1 MYLKCIPDKG
11 RHFFLLHIIGRF
23 TLFFIAKYLCPRIYK
38 QIKTIAMKIYIW
50 TLIITN
56 FLTMS
61 IVDKTP
67 IQQSE
72 TNMLFNTWFLDTYK
86 IDNKDYPPNK
96 KEKDDYILFKEDMT
110 YTSKSEGKEEKGTY
124 ILNTNGA
131 YVLMI
136 DKNGKKIKAY
146 IISISKRVLVLKYDI
161 NEISDVEVH
170 YNNPI

>member
-1 MYLKCIPDKG
+1 
-11 RHFFLLHIIGRF
+11 
-23 TLFFIAKYLCPRIYK
+23 
-38 QIKTIAMKIYIW
+38 
-50 TLIITN
+50 
-56 FLTMS
+56 
-61 IVDKTP
+61 
-67 IQQSE
+67 
-72 TNMLFNTWFLDTYK
+72 MLFNTWFLETYK
-86 IDNKDYPPNK
+86 IDSKDYPPNK

-136 DKNGKKIKAY
+136 DEKGQKIKAY

-170 YNNPI
+170 YKNAI

>member
-1 MYLKCIPDKG
+1 MCVPDKG
-11 RHFFLLHIIGRF
+11 RHFFLSHIIGRI
-23 TLFFIAKYLCPRIYK
+23 TLFFIAKYLCPIIDK
-38 QIKTIAMKIYIW
+38 QIKTIPMKIYIW

-56 FLTMS
+56 FLILS
-61 IVDKTP
+61 IVDKTS

-86 IDNKDYPPNK
+86 MDSKDYPPNK
-96 KEKDDYILFKEDMT
+96 REKDDYILFKEDMT
-110 YTSKSEGKEEKGTY
+110 YTSKSEGKEEKGTF
-124 ILNTNGA
+124 ILNVNGA

-136 DKNGKKIKAY
+136 DQNGEKIKAY
-146 IISISKRVLVLKYDI
+146 IISISKRALVLKYDI

>member
-1 MYLKCIPDKG
+1 
-11 RHFFLLHIIGRF
+11 
-23 TLFFIAKYLCPRIYK
+23 
-38 QIKTIAMKIYIW
+38 MKIYIW

-61 IVDKTP
+61 MADKTP

-72 TNMLFNTWFLDTYK
+72 TIMLFNTWFLDTYK
-86 IDNKDYPPNK
+86 IDSKDYPPKK
-96 KEKDDYILFKEDMT
+96 KEKDDYIHFKEDMT

-136 DKNGKKIKAY
+136 DENGKKIKAY
-146 IISISKRVLVLKYDI
+146 IISISKIALVLKYDI

-170 YNNPI
+170 YKNAI

>member
-1 MYLKCIPDKG
+1 
-11 RHFFLLHIIGRF
+11 
-23 TLFFIAKYLCPRIYK
+23 
-38 QIKTIAMKIYIW
+38 MKIYIW

-61 IVDKTP
+61 MADKTP

-72 TNMLFNTWFLDTYK
+72 TIMLFNTWFLDTYK
-86 IDNKDYPPNK
+86 IDSKDYPPKK
-96 KEKDDYILFKEDMT
+96 KEKDDYIHFKEDMT

-136 DKNGKKIKAY
+136 DENGKKIKAY
-146 IISISKRVLVLKYDI
+146 IISISKIALVLKYDI
-161 NEISDVEVH
+161 NEISDVEV
-170 YNNPI
+170 YYKNAI